1 MPSSAAP
8 SASRPIRLRDDAAGA
23 FTTCFFSADLPCTC
37 KTVEALGHDPN
48 GYFWEK
54 VVRWLVDRGKVPDL
68 QTDPECATFYAYGPR
83 GDAEALANGLAP
95 YLTDD
100 EAITA
105 LLTKATAAGF
115 DLDG

>member
-1 MPSSAAP
+1 MSASTAP
-8 SASRPIRLRDDAAGA
+8 SASRPIRLRDDVAGA
-23 FTTCFFSADLPCTC
+23 FTTCFFSATLPCTS
-37 KTVEALGHDPN
+37 KTVEALGHEPS
-48 GYFWEK
+48 GYFWDG

-68 QTDPECATFYAYGPR
+68 QTDPECATFYAYGSR
-83 GDAEALANGLAP
+83 DEAEALATALAP

-105 LLTKATAAGF
+105 LLAKAEAADF